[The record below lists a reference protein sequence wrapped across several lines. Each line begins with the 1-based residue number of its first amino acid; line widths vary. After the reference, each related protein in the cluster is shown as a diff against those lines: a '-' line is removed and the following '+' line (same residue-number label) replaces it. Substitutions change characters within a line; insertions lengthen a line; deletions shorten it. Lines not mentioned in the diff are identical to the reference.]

1 MNITNESR
9 KLMSFFVEHECLMP
23 IKQTNKTRTFFKN
36 IYNEI
41 HSGVSYIQNIK
52 EKMGSSFYK
61 LIKTVQC
68 LNYCCY
74 FACS

>member
-41 HSGVSYIQNIK
+41 HSGVSYIQN
-52 EKMGSSFYK
+52 EKAKLGKSFYK
-61 LIKTVQC
+61 LKIEPIKIIK
-68 LNYCCY
+68 
-74 FACS
+74 